1 MEGKVFKGLMDSVQ
15 EALEHAQGKRVLRTT
30 RLPLPPPAMGGKE
43 VRKLRERVNASQ
55 SVFAHGLNVSVKL
68 VQAWEG
74 NRRTPEGAALKL
86 LQLAHKHPELI
97 FGHEHEPNRCPP
109 GGGGS

>member
-1 MEGKVFKGLMDSVQ
+1 MEKELFKDIMDSLQ
-15 EALEHAQGKRVLRTT
+15 EVLEHAQGKRVLRTT
-30 RLPLPPPAMGGKE
+30 TLPLPPPAMGAKE

-74 NRRTPEGAALKL
+74 SRRTPDGPALKL
-86 LQLAHKHPELI
+86 LHLAQKNPEMI
-97 FGHEHEPNRCPP
+97 FGSQTETTGVRN
-109 GGGGS
+109 GKG

>member
-1 MEGKVFKGLMDSVQ
+1 MEEKLFKDFMDSLQ

-30 RLPLPPPAMGGKE
+30 TLPLPPPAMGAKE
-43 VRKLRERVNASQ
+43 VKKLRQQVNASQ

-74 NRRTPEGAALKL
+74 SRRTPEGAALKL
-86 LQLAHKHPELI
+86 LHLAQQNPEMI
-97 FGHEHEPNRCPP
+97 FGSQTETTGVRN
-109 GGGGS
+109 GT